1 MSAPSMRLLL
11 LSYWFPPTNA
21 VGAVRTGKF
30 AKYLHEAG
38 HEVRVVAGPRAAPLT
53 LPLEI
58 PETLVSRPAADPTPS
73 PARASPAAPVSGR
86 LGAGRSRAAEALRR
100 HWYAARHVPDKQAV
114 WVAQAVELGRA
125 LLREWRPD
133 LIVASAPPYSGLIA
147 AAQLSAESAVPW
159 MAELRDP
166 WSGNAYNDRP
176 AWRDWLDRIMERR
189 TLRSASALVA
199 VSPVVARELRASY
212 RQPVMTIF
220 NGYAPEDV
228 PPSHAPGPHQALS
241 IVYTGTIYEGRRD
254 PSPLFAAI
262 ARLPEAARRRVRV
275 SFYGPSERQVHA
287 LAARHDVLEQ
297 VAVMPS
303 VTYQESLA
311 IQATADILLLLQ
323 RNHPEDEGNLPA
335 KVFEYLGALR
345 PILLLGYPKGV
356 LAGLIRERGAGLVSN
371 EPATIATQLV
381 DWLARLSAG
390 GIPALP
396 ETARAGLSRAAQFVH
411 FEAFLRDHALTRPI
425 TLPALPRGGGL
436 TDLAVPTSGGSE
448 PDGGVPAQPPRRV
461 LDELPSHPP

>member
-1 MSAPSMRLLL
+1 MTAPPMRLLL

-30 AKYLHEAG
+30 AKYLREAG

-58 PETLVSRPAADPTPS
+58 PEALVSRPAADPAPS
-73 PARASPAAPVSGR
+73 PARPSAAAPVSGL

-100 HWYAARHVPDKQAV
+100 HWYAARHVPDKQAA
-114 WVAQAVELGRA
+114 WVAQAVKLGRA

-133 LIVASAPPYSGLIA
+133 LIVASAPPYSGLMA
-147 AAQLSAESAVPW
+147 AARLSAESTVPW
-159 MAELRDP
+159 VAELRDP

-176 AWRDWLDRIMERR
+176 VWRDRLDRIMERR

-199 VSPVVARELRASY
+199 VSPVVARELKASY
-212 RQPVMTIF
+212 HHQPVRTIF
-220 NGYAPEDV
+220 NGYALEDM

-241 IVYTGTIYEGRRD
+241 IVYTGTLYEGRRD

-262 ARLPEAARRRVRV
+262 ARLPEAARQRVRV
-275 SFYGPSERQVHA
+275 SFYGPSESQVHS

-311 IQATADILLLLQ
+311 IQARADILLLLQ

-345 PILLLGYPKGV
+345 PILLLGYPKGE
-356 LAGLIRERGAGLVSN
+356 LAGLIRERGAGVISN
-371 EPATIATQLV
+371 EPAIIAAQLV
-381 DWLARLSAG
+381 NWLARLSAG

-396 ETARAGLSRAAQFVH
+396 ETARAGLSRAEQFIH
-411 FEAFLRDHALTRPI
+411 YEALLRDHALTRPT
-425 TLPALPRGGGL
+425 TLPAPPQGGGL
-436 TDLAVPTSGGSE
+436 TDAPTAGGKQPE
-448 PDGGVPAQPPRRV
+448 GGALAQPPRRV
-461 LDELPSHPP
+461 LDELPSRPP